1 MASGSFKFGT
11 SNQYIIGRC
20 DWSQQ
25 SNGSSANTSNVSISV
40 YFRRTNNYSVSYGTI
55 NTGVQCD
62 SQSQWENN
70 FSVSLSTGWVLTFAR
85 TFYNVPHNNDGS
97 KTCYIRVCGNAN
109 FSLGNFDTNSNV
121 GFDKIP
127 RYTSITEWETTEIG
141 QNYVKFR
148 WATADNINFAR
159 VYLND
164 NRQHTDNPGIVS
176 GKSGTFTYTGM
187 NSSDASIPSV
197 STLKPGTSYDLKLEV
212 RRADSNLWTTSS
224 KYSFTTIPIATIIND
239 SIDFIIGNNLTFNF
253 QDYNNNK
260 SFIALD
266 IQKVDGTWEENVIKT
281 DEIIQ
286 QESYTW
292 NLSSYSSILYSK
304 MITRNS
310 ANIRIRCGTTIDGT
324 VYSNTI
330 LGEMKVDV
338 LTSKPIFSDYT
349 YGNTIVE
356 INNVLGSVI
365 HMPENYGNMQAQ
377 ISVANKAIPK
387 NQATILK
394 YIATITNSDDNV
406 ILTKEAIYSE
416 ESQININFGS
426 IPMVDL
432 YKINIYAVDSRGNKS
447 STISKPF
454 TIIPY
459 HIPYI
464 TIDLKRENNY
474 EENTFINLKVVY
486 SKMIVNGAIK
496 NLIKS
501 IKYRYAES
509 GSVYGDTYA
518 SIPIPDYISQNTNDS
533 LIMYSNNTFVNLN
546 DESKKTFNF
555 EFIITDVIGAY
566 TVTIPVDQGIPLMF
580 IGDTGYVSVGKL
592 PDWKN
597 NSKFQVAT
605 DISAEYNGKAWN
617 ILQSLSNSIIV
628 SALEPSPSD
637 QIEGSIWFQEE

>member
-1 MASGSFKFGT
+1 MASGSFKFST

-109 FSLGNFDTNSNV
+109 FSLGNFDTNRNV

-304 MITRNS
+304 MTTRNS

-394 YIATITNSDDNV
+394 YIATITNSDDSV
-406 ILTKEAIYSE
+406 ILTKEVNYSD

-426 IPMVDL
+426 ISMVDL

-464 TIDLKRENNY
+464 TIDLKRQNNY
-474 EENTFINLKVVY
+474 EENTLLNLKVVY

-501 IKYRYAES
+501 IKYRYVES
-509 GSVYGDTYA
+509 GSIYGDTYA
-518 SIPIPDYISQNTNDS
+518 SIPIPNHISQNTNDS
-533 LIMYSNNTFVNLN
+533 LITYSNNTFVNLN

-555 EFIITDVIGAY
+555 EFIITDAIGAY

-597 NSKFQVAT
+597 NSKFQVVT

-628 SALEPSPSD
+628 SAIEPSPSD
-637 QIEGSIWFQEE
+637 QIDGSIWFQEE

>member
-1 MASGSFKFGT
+1 
-11 SNQYIIGRC
+11 
-20 DWSQQ
+20 
-25 SNGSSANTSNVSISV
+25 
-40 YFRRTNNYSVSYGTI
+40 
-55 NTGVQCD
+55 
-62 SQSQWENN
+62 
-70 FSVSLSTGWVLTFAR
+70 
-85 TFYNVPHNNDGS
+85 
-97 KTCYIRVCGNAN
+97 
-109 FSLGNFDTNSNV
+109 
-121 GFDKIP
+121 
-127 RYTSITEWETTEIG
+127 
-141 QNYVKFR
+141 
-148 WATADNINFAR
+148 
-159 VYLND
+159 
-164 NRQHTDNPGIVS
+164 
-176 GKSGTFTYTGM
+176 
-187 NSSDASIPSV
+187 
-197 STLKPGTSYDLKLEV
+197 
-212 RRADSNLWTTSS
+212 
-224 KYSFTTIPIATIIND
+224 
-239 SIDFIIGNNLTFNF
+239 
-253 QDYNNNK
+253 
-260 SFIALD
+260 
-266 IQKVDGTWEENVIKT
+266 
-281 DEIIQ
+281 
-286 QESYTW
+286 
-292 NLSSYSSILYSK
+292 

-533 LIMYSNNTFVNLN
+533 LITYSNNTFVNLN

-555 EFIITDVIGAY
+555 EFIITDVIGTY

>member
-1 MASGSFKFGT
+1 MASGSFEFGT

-109 FSLGNFDTNSNV
+109 FSLGNFDTNRNV

-141 QNYVKFR
+141 QKYVKFR

-281 DEIIQ
+281 DE
-286 QESYTW
+286 
-292 NLSSYSSILYSK
+292 
-304 MITRNS
+304 
-310 ANIRIRCGTTIDGT
+310 NIRIRCGTTIDGT

>member
-1 MASGSFKFGT
+1 MASDSFEFTT
-11 SNQYIIGRC
+11 SNPYIIGKC
-20 DWSQQ
+20 NWAQT

-40 YFRRTNNYSVSYGTI
+40 YFRRTNNYSASYGTI

-109 FSLGNFDTNSNV
+109 FSLGNFDTNRNV
-121 GFDKIP
+121 RFDKIP
-127 RYTSITEWETTEIG
+127 RYTSVTEWETTEIG

-148 WATADNINFAR
+148 WATSDNINFAR

-164 NRQHTDNPGIVS
+164 NKQHTDNPGIVS

-187 NSSDASIPSV
+187 NSSDATIPSV

-266 IQKVDGTWEENVIKT
+266 IQKGDGTWEENVIKT

-310 ANIRIRCGTTIDGT
+310 ANIRIRCGTTINGT

-356 INNVLGSVI
+356 INDVLGSVT

-406 ILTKEAIYSE
+406 ILTKEAIYSD

-426 IPMVDL
+426 IQMVDL
-432 YKINIYAVDSRGNKS
+432 YKLNIYAVDSRGNKS

-464 TIDLKRENNY
+464 TIDLKRQNNY
-474 EENTFINLKVVY
+474 EENTLLNLKVVY

-518 SIPIPDYISQNTNDS
+518 SIPIPNYISQNTNDS
-533 LIMYSNNTFVNLN
+533 LITYSNNTFVNLN

-555 EFIITDVIGAY
+555 EFIITDVIGTY

-605 DISAEYNGKAWN
+605 DISAEYSGKIWN

-628 SALEPSPSD
+628 SAIEPSPSD
-637 QIEGSIWFQEE
+637 QIDGSIWFQEE

>member
-1 MASGSFKFGT
+1 MASDSFKFST

-109 FSLGNFDTNSNV
+109 FSLGNFDTNRNV

-304 MITRNS
+304 MTTRNS

-394 YIATITNSDDNV
+394 YIATITNSDDSV
-406 ILTKEAIYSE
+406 ILTKEVNYSD

-426 IPMVDL
+426 ISMVDL

-464 TIDLKRENNY
+464 TIDLKRQNNY
-474 EENTFINLKVVY
+474 EENTLLNLKVVY
-486 SKMIVNGAIK
+486 SKMIVNGSIK

-501 IKYRYAES
+501 IKYRYVES
-509 GSVYGDTYA
+509 GSIYGDTYA
-518 SIPIPDYISQNTNDS
+518 SIPIPNHISQNTNDS
-533 LIMYSNNTFVNLN
+533 LITYSNNTFVNLN

-555 EFIITDVIGAY
+555 EFIITDAIGAY

-597 NSKFQVAT
+597 NSKFQVVT

-628 SALEPSPSD
+628 SAIEPSPSD
-637 QIEGSIWFQEE
+637 QIDGSIWFQEE

>member
-1 MASGSFKFGT
+1 MASGSFEFGT

-109 FSLGNFDTNSNV
+109 FSLGNFDTNRNV

-141 QNYVKFR
+141 QKYVKFR

-304 MITRNS
+304 MTTRNS

>member
-1 MASGSFKFGT
+1 MASDSFEFGT
-11 SNQYIIGRC
+11 SNPYIIGRC

-109 FSLGNFDTNSNV
+109 FSLGNFDTNRNV

-310 ANIRIRCGTTIDGT
+310 ANIRIRCGTTINGT
-324 VYSNTI
+324 VYVNAI

-338 LTSKPIFSDYT
+338 LISKPMFSDYT
-349 YGNTIVE
+349 YGNTIVG
-356 INNVLGSVI
+356 INDVLGSVI
-365 HMPENYGNMQAQ
+365 YMPENYGNMQAQ

-394 YIATITNSDDNV
+394 YIATITNSDDSV
-406 ILTKEAIYSE
+406 ILTKEVNYSD

-426 IPMVDL
+426 ISMVDL

-464 TIDLKRENNY
+464 TIDLKRQNNY
-474 EENTFINLKVVY
+474 EENTLLNLKVVY

-501 IKYRYAES
+501 IKYRYVES
-509 GSVYGDTYA
+509 GSIYGDTYA
-518 SIPIPDYISQNTNDS
+518 SIPIPNHISQNTNDS
-533 LIMYSNNTFVNLN
+533 LITYSNNTFVNLN

-555 EFIITDVIGAY
+555 EFIITDAIGAY

-628 SALEPSPSD
+628 SAIEPSPSD
-637 QIEGSIWFQEE
+637 QIDGSIWFQEE

>member
-1 MASGSFKFGT
+1 MASGSFKFST

-109 FSLGNFDTNSNV
+109 FSLGNFDTNRNV

-304 MITRNS
+304 MTTRNS

-533 LIMYSNNTFVNLN
+533 LITYSNNTFVNLN

-555 EFIITDVIGAY
+555 EFIITDVIGTY

-580 IGDTGYVSVGKL
+580 ISDTGYVSVGKL

>member
-1 MASGSFKFGT
+1 MASGSFKFST

-109 FSLGNFDTNSNV
+109 FSLGNFDTNRNV

-533 LIMYSNNTFVNLN
+533 LITYSNNTFVNLN

-555 EFIITDVIGAY
+555 EFIITDVIGTY

-580 IGDTGYVSVGKL
+580 ISDTGYVSVGKL

>member
-1 MASGSFKFGT
+1 MASDSFEFGT
-11 SNQYIIGRC
+11 SNPYIIGRC

-109 FSLGNFDTNSNV
+109 FSLGNFDTNRNV

-304 MITRNS
+304 MTTRNS
-310 ANIRIRCGTTIDGT
+310 ANIRIRCGTTINGT
-324 VYSNTI
+324 VYVNAI

-338 LTSKPIFSDYT
+338 LISKPMFSDYT
-349 YGNTIVE
+349 YGNTIVG
-356 INNVLGSVI
+356 INDVLGSVI
-365 HMPENYGNMQAQ
+365 YMPENYGNMQAQ

-394 YIATITNSDDNV
+394 YIATITNSDDSV
-406 ILTKEAIYSE
+406 ILTKEVNYSD

-426 IPMVDL
+426 ISMVDL

-464 TIDLKRENNY
+464 TIDLKRQNNY
-474 EENTFINLKVVY
+474 EENTLLNLKVVY

-501 IKYRYAES
+501 IKYRYVES
-509 GSVYGDTYA
+509 GSIYGDTYA
-518 SIPIPDYISQNTNDS
+518 SIPIPNHISQNTNDS
-533 LIMYSNNTFVNLN
+533 LITYSNNTFVNLN

-555 EFIITDVIGAY
+555 EFIITDAIGAY

-628 SALEPSPSD
+628 SAIEPSPSD
-637 QIEGSIWFQEE
+637 QIDGSIWFQEE

>member
-1 MASGSFKFGT
+1 MASDSFEFGT
-11 SNQYIIGRC
+11 SNPYIIGRC
-20 DWSQQ
+20 NWSQQ

-40 YFRRTNNYSVSYGTI
+40 YFRRTNNYAVSYGTI

-109 FSLGNFDTNSNV
+109 FSLGNFDTNRNV

-365 HMPENYGNMQAQ
+365 HMPENYGNMQVQ

-486 SKMIVNGAIK
+486 SKMIVNGVIK

-518 SIPIPDYISQNTNDS
+518 SIPIPNYISQNTNDS
-533 LIMYSNNTFVNLN
+533 LITYSNNTFVNLN

-555 EFIITDVIGAY
+555 EFIITDVIGTY

-605 DISAEYNGKAWN
+605 DISAEYSGKIWN

-628 SALEPSPSD
+628 SAIEPSPSD
-637 QIEGSIWFQEE
+637 QIDGSIWFQEE

>member
-1 MASGSFKFGT
+1 MASDSFKFGT
-11 SNQYIIGRC
+11 SNPYIIGRC
-20 DWSQQ
+20 NWSQQ

-40 YFRRTNNYSVSYGTI
+40 YFRRTNNYAVSYGTI

-109 FSLGNFDTNSNV
+109 FSLGNFDTNRNV

-365 HMPENYGNMQAQ
+365 HMPENYGNMQVQ

-486 SKMIVNGAIK
+486 SKMIVNGVIK

-518 SIPIPDYISQNTNDS
+518 SIPIPNYISQNTNDS
-533 LIMYSNNTFVNLN
+533 LITYSNNTFVNLN

-555 EFIITDVIGAY
+555 EFIITDVIGTY

-605 DISAEYNGKAWN
+605 DISAEYSGKIWN

-628 SALEPSPSD
+628 SAIEPSPSD
-637 QIEGSIWFQEE
+637 QIDGSIWFQEE

>member
-1 MASGSFKFGT
+1 MASGSFEFST

-40 YFRRTNNYSVSYGTI
+40 YFRRTNNYAVSYGTI

-109 FSLGNFDTNSNV
+109 FSLGNFDTNRNV

-365 HMPENYGNMQAQ
+365 HMPENYGNMQVQ

-394 YIATITNSDDNV
+394 YIATITNSDDSV

-486 SKMIVNGAIK
+486 SKMIVNGVIK

-518 SIPIPDYISQNTNDS
+518 SIPIPNYISQNTNDS
-533 LIMYSNNTFVNLN
+533 LITYSNNTFVNLN

-555 EFIITDVIGAY
+555 EFIITDVIGTY

-605 DISAEYNGKAWN
+605 DISAEYSGKIWN

-628 SALEPSPSD
+628 SAIEPSPSD
-637 QIEGSIWFQEE
+637 QIDGSIWFQEE

>member
-1 MASGSFKFGT
+1 MASGSFEFGT

-25 SNGSSANTSNVSISV
+25 SNGSSANTSNVSINV
-40 YFRRTNNYSVSYGTI
+40 YFRRTNNYAVSYGTI

-109 FSLGNFDTNSNV
+109 FSLGNFDTNRNV

-394 YIATITNSDDNV
+394 YIATITNSDDSV
-406 ILTKEAIYSE
+406 ILTKEVNYSD

-426 IPMVDL
+426 ISMVDL

-464 TIDLKRENNY
+464 TIDLKRQNNY
-474 EENTFINLKVVY
+474 EENTLLNLKVVY

-501 IKYRYAES
+501 IKYRYVES
-509 GSVYGDTYA
+509 GSIYGDTYA
-518 SIPIPDYISQNTNDS
+518 SIPIPNHISQNTNDS
-533 LIMYSNNTFVNLN
+533 LITYSNNTFVNLN

-555 EFIITDVIGAY
+555 EFIITDAIGAY

-597 NSKFQVAT
+597 NSKFQVVT

-628 SALEPSPSD
+628 SAIEPSPSD
-637 QIEGSIWFQEE
+637 QIDGSIWFQEE

>member
-1 MASGSFKFGT
+1 MASGSFKFST

-25 SNGSSANTSNVSISV
+25 SNGSSANTSNISISV

-109 FSLGNFDTNSNV
+109 FSLGNFDTNRNV

-304 MITRNS
+304 MTTRNS

-394 YIATITNSDDNV
+394 YIATITNSDDSV
-406 ILTKEAIYSE
+406 ILTKEVNYSD

-426 IPMVDL
+426 ISMVDL

-464 TIDLKRENNY
+464 TIDLKRQNNY
-474 EENTFINLKVVY
+474 EENTLLNLKVVY

-501 IKYRYAES
+501 IKYRYVES
-509 GSVYGDTYA
+509 GSIYGDTYA
-518 SIPIPDYISQNTNDS
+518 SIPIPNHISQNTNDS
-533 LIMYSNNTFVNLN
+533 LITYSNNTFVNLN

-555 EFIITDVIGAY
+555 EFIITDAIGAY

-597 NSKFQVAT
+597 NSKFQVVT

-628 SALEPSPSD
+628 SAIEPSPSD
-637 QIEGSIWFQEE
+637 QIDGSIWFQEE